1 MSFQPVLDSLN
12 KILTDILDFIP
23 RFINGLIILIVGYLI
38 CLLVRWILGVVFRAI
53 RLEQLAERTGVSAVV
68 RGLGV
73 RAPLPR
79 ILAQIVFFFLLLSFA
94 TAAVRLMG
102 LAAVAELLENVLRF
116 IPRAI
121 SAALLLIFGSMLARF
136 LGNTI
141 AAVAENVNISYG
153 AALGKILE
161 YAIVVFAAVLAISTL
176 GVDTTLLTS
185 SLTIIVASVGLAI
198 ALTFG
203 LGSRE
208 AAKNVIAGYYVRQTF
223 PPGQALTFGEY
234 SGVVRSTSGT
244 FTTIETGG
252 TTGASGTVSFP
263 NALLLENAVAGNN
276 PPATPPTT
284 PPEPPST
291 PPAPPSTPPEEA

>member
-38 CLLVRWILGVVFRAI
+38 CLLVRWILNRIFRAV
-53 RLEQLAERTGVSAVV
+53 RLEQLADRTGISAVV

-79 ILAQIVFFFLLLSFA
+79 ILSQIVFFFLLLSFA

-102 LAAVAELLENVLRF
+102 LIAVAELLENVLRF
-116 IPRAI
+116 VPRAI

-161 YAIVVFAAVLAISTL
+161 YAIVIFSAVLAISTL

-208 AAKNVIAGYYVRQTF
+208 AAKNVIAGYYVRQNF
-223 PPGQALTFGEY
+223 LPGQPLSFGEY
-234 SGVVRSTSGT
+234 SGIVRSTSGAY
-244 FTTIETGG
+244 TIIEVTGEG
-252 TTGASGTVSFP
+252 GATSTVSLP
-263 NALLLENAVAGNN
+263 NTLLLENAIAARNN
-276 PPATPPTT
+276 PPAA
-284 PPEPPST
+284 
-291 PPAPPSTPPEEA
+291 PAPVPPNVTP

>member
-1 MSFQPVLDSLN
+1 MSFQPVIDSLN
-12 KILTDILDFIP
+12 KILNDILDFIP

-38 CLLVRWILGVVFRAI
+38 CLLVRWLVRLVLRGI
-53 RLEQLAERTGVSAVV
+53 RLEQLSERTGITAVI

-73 RAPLPR
+73 RAPITQ
-79 ILAQIVFFFLLLSFA
+79 ILAQVVFFFLILSFA

-141 AAVAENVNISYG
+141 AAVAENVNITYG
-153 AALGKILE
+153 GALGKLLE
-161 YAIVVFAAVLAISTL
+161 YAIVIFSAVLAISTL

-185 SLTIIVASVGLAI
+185 SLTIIVASAGLAV

-203 LGSRE
+203 LGTRD
-208 AAKNVIAGYYVRQTF
+208 AARNVIAGYYVRQTF
-223 PPGQALTFGEY
+223 PPGLPVRYGDFQ
-234 SGVVRSTSGT
+234 GVVRSTAGAH
-244 FTTIETGG
+244 TILE
-252 TTGASGTVSFP
+252 TTGPDGAETTLSVP
-263 NALLLENAVAGNN
+263 NTLLLQNAITSSSPSAA
-276 PPATPPTT
+276 PPATTDA
-284 PPEPPST
+284 PEASG
-291 PPAPPSTPPEEA
+291 